1 MNGTEAVSGY
11 LSAVGLES
19 WVVQVF
25 VVVLATAVL
34 TFGARR
40 FAARLHATFSR
51 TPSVWDESFVEAL
64 GPPLRAF
71 VWIAGIAFAIEIIQ
85 NEAGAAIFEAVDP
98 IRDVGIIAT
107 VTWFAVRFIRIAESN
122 FIADKQAKGEAYDR
136 ATFDAVAKLLRLSV
150 LITAFLVALQTL
162 GFSISGVLAF
172 GGIGGIAVGFAAKDL
187 LANFFG
193 GLMIYLD
200 RPFAVGDWIRSPDRE
215 IEGTVELIGWRQT
228 VIRGFDTRP
237 LYIPNSAF
245 ANIAVEN
252 PSRMR
257 QSLDPRNHRHPLRRC
272 GGDGGHRRRGRRD
285 AASARRH
292 RCRQLPDGE
301 LQRLRAVVARLL
313 HLLLHAHQGVGGVPP
328 REAGRAARHHRDHRP
343 ARRRDRVPDLDGA
356 RPGRS
361 CACGAGAERRNFG
374 RGLARKLPGARA
386 SPPRWVTGPGPLDA
400 GACRHREIR
409 RWTTT
414 ASSPHIAS
422 IVSAHTQPARNRHPS
437 RGIDQ

>member
-1 MNGTEAVSGY
+1 MSGTETVTGY
-11 LSAVGLES
+11 LNAIGLGS

-25 VVVLATAVL
+25 VVVLATAIL
-34 TFGARR
+34 AFGARR
-40 FAARLHATFSR
+40 VVARLHATFSR
-51 TPSVWDESFVEAL
+51 TPSVWDESFIDAL

-71 VWIAGIAFAIEIIQ
+71 IWIAGIAFAIEVIQ
-85 NEAGAAIFEAVDP
+85 KEAGAAIFEAVDP
-98 IRDVGIIAT
+98 IRDVGIIAA

-200 RPFAVGDWIRSPDRE
+200 RPFAVGDWIRSPDRD
-215 IEGTVELIGWRQT
+215 IEGTVERIGWRQT

-252 PSRMR
+252 PSRMH
-257 QSLDPRNHRHPLRRC
+257 NRRIYETI
-272 GGDGGHRRRGRRD
+272 GIRYD
-285 AASARRH
+285 
-292 RCRQLPDGE
+292 
-301 LQRLRAVVARLL
+301 
-313 HLLLHAHQGVGGVPP
+313 
-328 REAGRAARHHRDHRP
+328 
-343 ARRRDRVPDLDGA
+343 
-356 RPGRS
+356 
-361 CACGAGAERRNFG
+361 
-374 RGLARKLPGARA
+374 
-386 SPPRWVTGPGPLDA
+386 DA
-400 GACRHREIR
+400 GAMGAIVAEVDAMLRAHEDIDAENFLMVNFNAFAPSSLDFFIYCYTRTRAWAEYHRVKQDVLLRIIEIIDRHGAEIAYPTSTVHVPSGLALAEPAPSGGDSDENQRGFASDR
-409 RWTTT
+409 R
-414 ASSPHIAS
+414 
-422 IVSAHTQPARNRHPS
+422 
-437 RGIDQ
+437 GM

>member
-25 VVVLATAVL
+25 VAVLATAVL
-34 TFGARR
+34 AFAARR
-40 FAARLHATFSR
+40 FIARLHAAFAR

-71 VWIAGIAFAIEIIQ
+71 VWIAGIAFAVEIIQ

-98 IRDVGIIAT
+98 IRDVGIITA
-107 VTWFAVRFIRIAESN
+107 VAWFAVRFIRIAEAN
-122 FIADKQAKGEAYDR
+122 FIADKQAKGQPFDR
-136 ATFDAVAKLLRLSV
+136 ATLDAIVKLLRLSV

-215 IEGTVELIGWRQT
+215 IEGTVESIGWRQT

-237 LYIPNSAF
+237 LYLPNSAF

-252 PSRMR
+252 PSRMH
-257 QSLDPRNHRHPLRRC
+257 NRRIY
-272 GGDGGHRRRGRRD
+272 
-285 AASARRH
+285 
-292 RCRQLPDGE
+292 E
-301 LQRLRAVVARLL
+301 T
-313 HLLLHAHQGVGGVPP
+313 VGI
-328 REAGRAARHHRDHRP
+328 RYD
-343 ARRRDRVPDLDGA
+343 
-356 RPGRS
+356 
-361 CACGAGAERRNFG
+361 
-374 RGLARKLPGARA
+374 
-386 SPPRWVTGPGPLDA
+386 DA
-400 GACRHREIR
+400 GAMGAIVAEVDAMLRAHQEIDSDSFLMVNFNAFAPSSLDFFVYCYTRTRAWAEYHRVKQDVLLRIIEIIDRHGAEIAFPTSTVR
-409 RWTTT
+409 VHGGL
-414 ASSPHIAS
+414 PIAEPPGEG
-422 IVSAHTQPARNRHPS
+422 AARDGNETRHPGS
-437 RGIDQ
+437 Q